1 LTAFQSSAIPL
12 DSVAA
17 IGYINRML
25 LAIDIGNTDT
35 VIGVFK
41 EKDLT
46 AHFRVGSNHALT
58 SDEAGLAVT
67 SLLKHH
73 LADSADKVNR
83 VAICSVVPRLTGIYE
98 RMIRGYFDMEPLTI
112 STRVKLPFR
121 IDYADPREVGCDR
134 LANAAA
140 GYARYKSALVVV
152 DIGTATTFDVIA
164 ESGDYLGGIIAPGP
178 QTAGANLAQ
187 KAARLFEVRIEKPT
201 RVIGKTTAEAIK
213 SGLFYGTIGL
223 IDNILERIFEEF
235 DGRVP
240 VIATGGEAETYTSDC
255 KYITAVV
262 PTLTLEGIKLIADF
276 NNPL

>member
-1 LTAFQSSAIPL
+1 MTSVPL
-12 DSVAA
+12 DSDYG
-17 IGYINRML
+17 IPYIDRML

-41 EKDLT
+41 EKELA
-46 AHFRVGSNHALT
+46 AHFRVSSNHALT
-58 SDEAGLAVT
+58 TDEAGLVVT

-73 LADSADKVNR
+73 LAGSAAKVNR
-83 VAICSVVPRLTGIYE
+83 VAICSVVPRLTSVYE
-98 RMIRGYFDMEPLTI
+98 RMTRAYFEVEPLTI
-112 STRVKLPFR
+112 SCRVKLPFR

-187 KAARLFEVRIEKPT
+187 KAARLFEVRIEKPG

-213 SGLFYGTIGL
+213 SGLFYGTTGL

-235 DGRVP
+235 NGRVP
-240 VIATGGEAETYTSDC
+240 VIATGGEAETYTADC
-255 KYITAVV
+255 KYITSVV
-262 PTLTLEGIKLIADF
+262 PTLTLEGIKLIADY
-276 NNPL
+276 NSLL